1 MALRENIRTLRI
13 RRQGIV
19 LARRSNWPLAAAA
32 GLNFL
37 GYLSW
42 FLVLHLHS
50 VGWAPGQVLDLFPAY
65 WSWFYRIFFS
75 ADEVFAARRSQLAAR
90 HPALQSAAWLVIA
103 AAYCVLLLRIR
114 TTHSLR
120 LRVLLG
126 LAGLFSVPLLLVPNL
141 LSGDIY
147 SYISFGRIAAVY
159 GANPFIDPPT
169 TFPLDPYF
177 HLIGWSNVPS
187 VYGPTWIYLSMVVT
201 ALVEA
206 TLPHVATYVMAYKLL
221 AFGLHLLNGV
231 LLWRILTY
239 WRPEQRSWGTA
250 LYLLNPLAL
259 TEFASNGHNDV
270 LMITLILV
278 AILLH
283 LRGYWPAAVAALS
296 LAVLTKWIALPL
308 VGLYGIMLLWQ
319 GRNWRQRVRYT
330 LGSLAV
336 FATLCVVLYAPYWE
350 ASGGWDQPAGRY
362 TLRVL
367 FDAPPQKRL
376 INSLGDMVASE
387 YGRLMYQLGKWPN
400 PAVIDMVPTVAVFG
414 RSINNDESQ
423 QGNWQAQQQK
433 HFSQY
438 MREQKQLRDQLLGL
452 QQGIQDRMRLL
463 GLVVFG
469 LVCVGGVLLTRN
481 LRTMLLV
488 SAWILF
494 TYATLTAVWVW
505 PWYATWFV
513 ALAALLDWRV
523 TGRAAVLLSL
533 LVLLLYPLFPIMP
546 EPTLL
551 ERYRALLIFGPP
563 LGFALMQGIKV
574 VLHWRQHEV
583 HMYDERAFA

>member
-1 MALRENIRTLRI
+1 MRENIRTLRI
-13 RRQGIV
+13 RQHGTV
-19 LARRSNWPLAAAA
+19 LVQRSNWLLAAAA

-50 VGWAPGQVLDLFPAY
+50 VGWAPGQVLDLFPGY

-75 ADEVFAARRSQLAAR
+75 ADEVFAARRSQLAAH
-90 HPALQSAAWLVIA
+90 HPALQIAAWLVMAVAFIA
-103 AAYCVLLLRIR
+103 LLRRIR
-114 TTHSLR
+114 ATPSLR

-141 LSGDIY
+141 LSGDVY
-147 SYISFGRIAAVY
+147 SYISFGRIAAIY
-159 GANPFIDPPT
+159 GANPFIDPPAA
-169 TFPLDPYF
+169 FPLDPYF
-177 HLIGWSNVPS
+177 HFIGWINVPS

-206 TLPHVATYVMAYKLL
+206 TLPHVATYVLAYKLL
-221 AFGLHLLNGV
+221 ALGLHLLNGV
-231 LLWRILTY
+231 LLWRILCY
-239 WRPEQRSWGTA
+239 WRPEQRAWGTA

-283 LRGYWPAAVAALS
+283 LRGYWPAAVVALT

-308 VGLYGIMLLWQ
+308 VGLYSILLLWQ
-319 GRNWRQRVRYT
+319 GRNWGQRVRYALVST
-330 LGSLAV
+330 LV

-350 ASGGWDQPAGRY
+350 ASGGWDQPGGRY

-400 PAVIDMVPTVAVFG
+400 PAIIDMGPTVSAFG
-414 RSINNDESQ
+414 NSINDDTQ
-423 QGNWQAQQQK
+423 QGNWQAQQEK
-433 HFSQY
+433 RFNQY
-438 MREQKQLRDQLLGL
+438 IREQKQLRDQVIGL
-452 QQGIQDRMRLL
+452 QQGVQDRVRQL

-469 LVCVGGVLLTRN
+469 LVCVAGVLLTRN
-481 LRTMLLV
+481 LRTMLLA

-523 TGRAAVLLSL
+523 AGRGALLLSL
-533 LVLLLYPLFPIMP
+533 LVLLLYPMFPVMP

-551 ERYRALLIFGPP
+551 ERYRALIVFGPP
-563 LGFALMQGIKV
+563 LGFVIIQGVKLV
-574 VLHWRQHEV
+574 MRWRQHEV
-583 HMYDERAFA
+583 QMYDERAFA